1 MASNEPIP
9 LNPSKTIGAVYVDAY
24 TPVQLYERPYYEAY
38 TLVRKRGPGVSLP
51 KDEDSEELEESVLD
65 EVHADNENAGAE
77 LPSLSE
83 DEDELPSLDEEDEL
97 PSLEEKPEEPV
108 NPWPMLYTSEDP
120 SNDPEVAR
128 LLASG
133 GYTEFLAGSFG
144 PWREYKY
151 KYPGGLRQAL
161 KTVID
166 YEVVRPLM
174 IISPSEIPLLED
186 TLDRI
191 EALRIYLDEELTK
204 QFPGAFGDE
213 DTRRRLQSQAW
224 MRSKDA
230 AKSRRMAKQTK
241 SSEEELG
248 AGLRTRGT
256 KKSKK

>member
-9 LNPSKTIGAVYVDAY
+9 LNPSKTIGAVYADTYA
-24 TPVQLYERPYYEAY
+24 PVQLYERPYYAAY
-38 TLVRKRGPGVSLP
+38 TLVRKRGPGVTLP
-51 KDEDSEELEESVLD
+51 KDEDSEEPEENVLD
-65 EVHADNENAGAE
+65 EVPAAGEDSEVE
-77 LPSLSE
+77 LAAV

-108 NPWPMLYTSEDP
+108 NPWPMLYASEDP
-120 SNDPEVAR
+120 VNDPEVAR

-133 GYTEFLAGSFG
+133 SYTEFLAGSFG

-230 AKSRRMAKQTK
+230 AKSRRMSKQTK
-241 SSEEELG
+241 NSEEELG
-248 AGLRTRGT
+248 AGLRARGT